1 MTLERPAL
9 RLVSGG
15 QEKPVET
22 TWFCGRCAMPSP
34 TPGPPA
40 PAARVCHA
48 CGLGLLLETR
58 TDLAPARGDAFLV
71 ADSSMRVQAMSP
83 AAERL
88 LSVTEDLGVDHPV
101 SELLT
106 PADAEAGS
114 RAGFASA
121 IASAIA
127 GTEDP
132 VSAHV
137 RPWNTFGVRMRAQIV
152 ACGPPRGALVVL
164 DSETAP
170 LRLIRD

>member
-1 MTLERPAL
+1 MTLYRPAL
-9 RLVSGG
+9 RLVPGG

-22 TWFCGRCAMPSP
+22 TWFCGRCATPSP
-34 TPGPPA
+34 TSGPPA

-48 CGLGLLLETR
+48 CGLGLMLETR
-58 TDLAPARGDAFLV
+58 ADLAPARGDAFLV
-71 ADSSMRVQAMSP
+71 ADSSLRVQAMSP

-106 PADAEAGS
+106 PADAEADS
-114 RAGFASA
+114 RASFASA
-121 IASAIA
+121 LASAIA
-127 GTEDP
+127 GIEEP

-137 RPWNTFGVRMRAQIV
+137 RPWNIFGVRMRAVIV

-164 DSETAP
+164 DGWMAP
-170 LRLIRD
+170 LRLIRN